1 MKAAKIYLEKS
12 FEVAVPV
19 AALWDIVTQT
29 ARINREMGLAPV
41 RYKFVE
47 GEDGLHA
54 EVRFM
59 GRDLKIFEKPY
70 NWIRHERLE
79 VERHYDGSPV
89 RSTRSGVRFTPLN
102 SERTQVTIFSHIEPR
117 HAFGAW
123 ISRTLFKRRSSVRQ
137 EALYRQLEQK
147 YAVRAPQLLPPP
159 PDIAVNTNRLEQL
172 LTRLRATAGLDTFA
186 LEKLGESIRHAHDDE
201 LSRMRPYV
209 WADKMSVSR
218 PEAVRLFLHA
228 TRAGLLDMSWSVLCP
243 NCRVASPQTTLTRLT
258 ELSKVSHCGT
268 CQIDFDASFDQ
279 FVELRFSPS
288 PSVREVMSEQYCLS
302 GPFMTPHVLAQVSV
316 PPGTTAEFSL
326 PVGEGF
332 YRLRTRPRTVALN
345 IFNRHGHSQQNIE
358 LSLGGQEK
366 LIKQETV
373 ADRLNFKL
381 TNPTES
387 EMLVIFEQ
395 GAWGSQ
401 GLSAAEVTTLQDFRD
416 LFGAEV
422 LSPGLTIEIKNL
434 TFLFSDLKDSTAL
447 YERTGDSS
455 AYALVR
461 DHFAVMG
468 DAIARRQG
476 AIVKTIGDAVMAV
489 FTDPARA
496 IAASLEIQAGIA
508 ELNAA
513 HPERE
518 PLIIK
523 LGLHA
528 GPCIAITA
536 NDILDYFGSTV
547 NTAARVQGVSAG
559 HDLVITEEVYN
570 APGVAEQLAQLRHEQ
585 FEMKL
590 KGLSQNFRLYR
601 FLFDATTPDA
611 SLVQTSFTGSQ
622 NPRL

>member
-1 MKAAKIYLEKS
+1 MAAKIYLEKS

-19 AALWDIVTQT
+19 AALWDIITQT

-41 RYKFVE
+41 RYKFEE
-47 GEDGLHA
+47 GDEGLHA

-59 GRDLKIFEKPY
+59 GRDLKVFEKPY

-79 VERHYDGSPV
+79 VERHYEGSPV
-89 RSTRSGVRFTPLN
+89 RSTRSGVKFTPLDAQN
-102 SERTQVTIFSHIEPR
+102 TRVTIFSHIEPR
-117 HAFGAW
+117 NAFGAW

-137 EALYRQLEQK
+137 EA
-147 YAVRAPQLLPPP
+147 RAPQLLPLP
-159 PDIAVNTNRLEQL
+159 PDITVNTDRLEQL
-172 LTRLRATAGLDTFA
+172 LARLRQTSELNTAA
-186 LEKLGESIRHAHDDE
+186 LEKLGECIRTAHDDE
-201 LSRMRPYV
+201 LSRMRPYA
-209 WADKMSVSR
+209 WADKMGINRS
-218 PEAVRLFLHA
+218 EAVRLFLHA

-243 NCRVASPQTTLTRLT
+243 NCRVANTQTSLTRLS
-258 ELSKVSHCGT
+258 ELSKVAHCGT

-288 PSVREVMSEQYCLS
+288 PSVREIMSEQYCVS
-302 GPFMTPHVLAQVSV
+302 GPYMSAHVLAQITLA
-316 PPGTTAEFSL
+316 PGATTEFSVAL
-326 PVGEGF
+326 GEGF
-332 YRLRTRPRTVALN
+332 YRLRTRPRGTVLN
-345 IFNRHGHSQQNIE
+345 IFTRNKPGEQLLEHIFEEEGEGIIEREITANR
-358 LSLGGQEK
+358 LK
-366 LIKQETV
+366 L
-373 ADRLNFKL
+373 KL
-381 TNPTES
+381 TNTTQS
-387 EMLVIFEQ
+387 KLLVIFEQ

-455 AYALVR
+455 AYAMVR

-468 DAIARRQG
+468 NAIARQQG

-489 FTDPARA
+489 FTDSARA
-496 IAASLEIQAGIA
+496 VAASLEIQAGIA
-508 ELNAA
+508 DLNAA

-518 PLIIK
+518 PLIVK

-547 NTAARVQGVSAG
+547 NTAARVQGVSVG
-559 HDLVITEEVYN
+559 QDLVITDEVYH
-570 APGVAEQLAQLRHEQ
+570 APGVAAQLKNLRHEQ
-585 FEMKL
+585 FEMML

-601 FLFDATTPDA
+601 FRFNAPANVLLETHQSGAA
-611 SLVQTSFTGSQ
+611 L
-622 NPRL
+622 